1 MIPIGKERNQ
11 NLLPASS
18 ESNRRYMIFSECI
31 QITPVYDLMRR
42 QIGKIRIIFCK
53 SNCSFI
59 YSVCWVIDEVE
70 SFARGL
76 FCLGIF
82 SHRAVKCG
90 VRFAG

>member
-1 MIPIGKERNQ
+1 
-11 NLLPASS
+11 
-18 ESNRRYMIFSECI
+18 
-31 QITPVYDLMRR
+31 
-42 QIGKIRIIFCK
+42 
-53 SNCSFI
+53 
-59 YSVCWVIDEVE
+59 VE